1 MHDICIYNLY
11 KKLSYSKQYKIK
23 CEKSLK
29 KIGFGEWQSRQD
41 WPYRD
46 ITVESSNISILG
58 IVFAHDITD
67 ALEMQWVEVISKI
80 KQYINMLKGRNLTLF
95 QRAIIINAKILSK
108 VWYIAHTYP
117 LPVKYSKLI
126 NKEIFGYLWL
136 SKLNPIKRDVVY
148 QSKLKGGLEIYNVF
162 YKCQSIFTSTFLK
175 HFLYS
180 EENESMIKFYCALR
194 VNPIFNIRDLP
205 NNVSYNCPQFLDQ
218 VISTIR
224 NATHIKTFPNIRSID
239 IYNYILP
246 ETGSRT
252 ENIIH
257 LNWKNAWK
265 IPITI

>member
-1 MHDICIYNLY
+1 MV
-11 KKLSYSKQYKIK
+11 YSTHLPTTSQ
-23 CEKSLK
+23 
-29 KIGFGEWQSRQD
+29 
-41 WPYRD
+41 
-46 ITVESSNISILG
+46 IL
-58 IVFAHDITD
+58 
-67 ALEMQWVEVISKI
+67 
-80 KQYINMLKGRNLTLF
+80 
-95 QRAIIINAKILSK
+95 
-108 VWYIAHTYP
+108 
-117 LPVKYSKLI
+117 KLI

-224 NATHIKTFPNIRSID
+224 NATHIKTFPNIRQID
-239 IYNYILP
+239 RYNANIFDLNIYRYEEKKVKQLSLQKS
-246 ETGSRT
+246 GF
-252 ENIIH
+252 
-257 LNWKNAWK
+257 K
-265 IPITI
+265 